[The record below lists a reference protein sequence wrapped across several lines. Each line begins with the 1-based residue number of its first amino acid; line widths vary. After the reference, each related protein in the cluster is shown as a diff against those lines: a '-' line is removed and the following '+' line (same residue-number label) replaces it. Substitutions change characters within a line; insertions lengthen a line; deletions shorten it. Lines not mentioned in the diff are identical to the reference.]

1 MKISQESKKLRPHSL
16 TLFCTHQRS
25 TKCRARETRDQIS
38 KCIIL
43 SGGGTAGAVP
53 AHVVVAVLAVVAGLP
68 VDYLFIPKNT
78 HKNNKQKKYNNNAIY
93 RQIQSLI
100 SKCKKI
106 KTTIRSQNG
115 SEYTHTPIFIS
126 VIPADICC
134 NFFCSVKSKTTIR
147 IQEYVHV
154 RIRCDWVC
162 VCVSFCRLMWAVERK
177 MP

>member
-1 MKISQESKKLRPHSL
+1 MQSERN
-16 TLFCTHQRS
+16 QRS
-25 TKCRARETRDQIS
+25 NIKMHNFFWWWYCWCCSRTCCCCCTCSCGWFTCWLFVYTKKTHTKTTNR
-38 KCIIL
+38 
-43 SGGGTAGAVP
+43 
-53 AHVVVAVLAVVAGLP
+53 
-68 VDYLFIPKNT
+68 KNT
-78 HKNNKQKKYNNNAIY
+78 ITTPSTDRY
-93 RQIQSLI
+93 RALSANV
-100 SKCKKI
+100 KKI

-162 VCVSFCRLMWAVERK
+162 VCVFLSIDVGSWVENALHLRVG
-177 MP
+177 P